1 MPQHLTYDGVKSA
14 CRRLYAEGHLLFQ
27 NPAARTCRYEW
38 NEYRCAIGAALSM
51 ETLALVRQNDCGG
64 RVLCD
69 LVEKNIVVV
78 ENREDARLLANLQ
91 RVHDSL
97 VGNSGGRERESFLKL
112 IGVS

>member
-1 MPQHLTYDGVKSA
+1 MPQHLTYEGVKSA

-27 NPAARTCRYEW
+27 NPAAYSCRYEVG
-38 NEYRCAIGAALSM
+38 EYRCAIGAALSL
-51 ETLALVRQNDCGG
+51 ETLALVRQNDFGG
-64 RVLCD
+64 TLLYT
-69 LVEKNIVVV
+69 LVDKNIVVV

-97 VGNSGGRERESFLKL
+97 VGHSVGGERESFLKL